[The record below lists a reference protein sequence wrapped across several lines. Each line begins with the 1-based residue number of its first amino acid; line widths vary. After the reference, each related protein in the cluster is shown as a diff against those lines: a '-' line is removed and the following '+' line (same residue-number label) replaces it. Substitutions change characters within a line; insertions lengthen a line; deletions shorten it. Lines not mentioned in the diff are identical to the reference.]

1 MSDRDGGSGDSADP
15 DGGSG
20 TVVSDGGSAA
30 DIDEE
35 RLYEIVHDAVEDA
48 ILGVVGTL
56 LLLGVGVVLLSSG
69 VTAVLGATS
78 PAMSG
83 LGVVVFLFGLG
94 AVFEG
99 LRGVLPVGRW
109 V

>member
-1 MSDRDGGSGDSADP
+1 MSDRDSGSGDSADP
-15 DGGSG
+15 DDGSG
-20 TVVSDGGSAA
+20 PAISGGSAA
-30 DIDEE
+30 EIDEE

-48 ILGVVGTL
+48 VLGVVGTL

-94 AVFEG
+94 ALFEG